1 MCRLVAGVIVAA
13 ALSVAACGGSSSTPT
28 PSPSPTSSASPTPAV
43 TPTPTPSPVVTA
55 EPSATATA
63 GASCSA
69 SDLAGVIIDTET
81 ASGTRYYIIGISNT
95 GAGGC
100 TLPGAPTIGFADAG
114 QAPIDVQVGNTG
126 LPCGTPP
133 IAAQTCVDDVP
144 VELPPG
150 SPTPNGLA
158 VPGQVTVTVAI
169 ASTFNWVPVPTPT
182 YQASYLLVTFP
193 VVGAVSIPFSAP
205 VTLIP
210 SGQVRLS
217 GYGPSS

>member
-1 MCRLVAGVIVAA
+1 MRLLFAGI
-13 ALSVAACGGSSSTPT
+13 ALALLLAGCGGSSSTTTPT
-28 PSPSPTSSASPTPAV
+28 QAPAASSPSLTSHV
-43 TPTPTPSPVVTA
+43 TPSPVVTA
-55 EPSATATA
+55 APSATVIT

-69 SDLAGVIIDTET
+69 SDLAGVIIDTQT

-95 GAGGC
+95 GAGAC
-100 TLPGAPTIGFADAG
+100 TLPGAPAIGFADAG

-133 IAAQTCVDDVP
+133 IAVQTCLYGVP

-158 VPGQVTVTVAI
+158 FPGQVTVTVAI
-169 ASTFNWVPVPTPT
+169 AYTFNWDPVPTPT

-193 VVGAVSIPFSAP
+193 EVGAVSIPFSVP